1 MANQTVTRAAECD
14 LEPGG
19 IYDVLAETSNLPKW
33 APGFADA
40 IERIGDGQFRVTKG
54 GSSFRVEG
62 ALPPVRRYRRFHS
75 GNAQRQARRG
85 LLARDASSAWRL
97 HDNDYSAHRA
107 DDEPI
112 PSLER
117 AGTGTRGSDSTCA
130 RLMNRT
136 RREVGDGPD
145 FAANPIREAVA
156 LAV

>member
-54 GSSFRVEG
+54 GSSFRVEV
-62 ALPPVRRYRRFHS
+62 ALHQSAGTVDFIREMPR
-75 GNAQRQARRG
+75 RQARRG

-97 HDNDYSAHRA
+97 HDNDYSADRA
-107 DDEPI
+107 DDERI
-112 PSLER
+112 RSCER